1 MKGNFNMKM
10 TLKDIEENY
19 WHARRGLDII
29 FNMATHGENTP
40 EVMALYDEIVDYME
54 KGKAYDL
61 ERFRKSAGGRKSASL
76 LTPEERIAR
85 ARKAG
90 KTRKKNRV

>member
-1 MKGNFNMKM
+1 M

-19 WHARRGLDII
+19 WHARRGLNII
-29 FNMATHGENTP
+29 FNIATQGKNTP
-40 EVMALYDEIVDYME
+40 EVMTLYLGIIDYIE

-61 ERFRKSAGGRKSASL
+61 ERYKKSAGGRKSSSL
-76 LTPEERIAR
+76 LTPEERIER

-90 KTRKKNRV
+90 KARKKNRA